1 MLKVRLQVFCN
12 DAGWG
17 EESNS
22 EESLELSL
30 SLFAE
35 IPLIPDSFN
44 FRSSVKHNI
53 IVFIYMYVFMYTC
66 MYGEII
72 L

>member
-1 MLKVRLQVFCN
+1 MMLAGERRAIQRIFC
-12 DAGWG
+12 
-17 EESNS
+17 
-22 EESLELSL
+22 
-30 SLFAE
+30 LFAE

-44 FRSSVKHNI
+44 LRSSVKHNI
-53 IVFIYMYVFMYTC
+53 ILFIYMYVFMYTC

>member
-1 MLKVRLQVFCN
+1 MLKVILQVFCN

-53 IVFIYMYVFMYTC
+53 FFFIYMYVCIYVYMHVW
-66 MYGEII
+66 
-72 L
+72 